1 MIQICD
7 MDIRRGG
14 ASGYQVSLPEFV
26 LSRGDIAALVG
37 PSGCGKSTLLEMM
50 GTLLRPAHLKVYRLD
65 ELDIAT
71 PLLAENE
78 AQLSTIRASTL
89 GFMLQHGGLLPWLS
103 VAENI
108 HLTRQLVGMTTHAE
122 WLDTAIDRLG
132 IRSLLGKMPSQ
143 LSIGERQRVAFIRA
157 IAHRPRLLLA
167 DEPTAAL
174 DPDNAE
180 RLFALMIEMVRT
192 LDMAVIIVSHDWQ
205 RVADLGLR
213 CYKASVTEGQ
223 SVFLPA

>member
-1 MIQICD
+1 

-14 ASGYQVSLPEFV
+14 VSGYRVSLPEFV

-50 GTLLRPAHLKVYRLD
+50 GTLLRPARLKEYRLG

-71 PLLAENE
+71 PLLAEDE
-78 AQLSTIRASTL
+78 ARLSTIRARAL

-108 HLTRQLVGMTTHAE
+108 HLTRQLVGMTTHQE
-122 WLDTAIDRLG
+122 WLDDAIDRLG
-132 IRSLLGKMPSQ
+132 IRSLLAKMPSQ

-157 IAHRPRLLLA
+157 IAHQPRLLLA

-205 RVADLGLR
+205 RVSDLGLR
-213 CYKASVTEGQ
+213 CYKASVEEGK